1 MIKKYFENLG
11 FIKNKIIKKK
21 HEVDISTFVNGV
33 NQFNEYVVVKNKKEI
48 KINYGNRS
56 YYDSSRKHLESF
68 G

>member
-48 KINYGNRS
+48 KIY
-56 YYDSSRKHLESF
+56 
-68 G
+68 